1 MKLSMKLLV
10 ILMLTSSVMVFTS
23 CKKDP
28 TLPTVTTSAFVAQQ
42 NGTAEGGGN
51 VTEDGDADVTARGIV
66 YSSTANPAIGGT
78 NTIQVA
84 SGSGLGAFTVSL
96 TQLAPGF
103 TYHARAYAINSAGT
117 AYGADVEFDVPL

>member
-10 ILMLTSSVMVFTS
+10 ILMLTSSVMAFTS

-51 VTEDGDADVTARGIV
+51 VTEDGGADVTARGIV
-66 YSSTANPAIGGT
+66 YSSTANPVIGDA
-78 NTIQVA
+78 NTTQIA
-84 SGSGLGAFTVSL
+84 SGSGVGAFTVSL
-96 TQLAPGF
+96 SQLAPGF
-103 TYHARAYAINSAGT
+103 SYHVRAYAINSAGT
-117 AYGADVEFDVPL
+117 SYGADIEFTVPL